1 MDWMNQIGGLL
12 QQYTG
17 GQQGGNVHEDFDQA
31 AQHAPSN
38 VIADGLAAAFRSN
51 ETPAFPQMLGT
62 LFNQSSGEQKASM
75 LNTLIAAAGPALLS
89 QALSRGSSSGS
100 GGAAGGSFGGL
111 GNVLNLLSGGGQVTP
126 QIAEQIPA
134 EAVEQVAA
142 HAEQQDPSII
152 DKISSVYAEHPT
164 LIKTLGGAA
173 LSIALAKM
181 AQRVNG

>member
-51 ETPAFPQMLGT
+51 DTPAFPQMLGT
-62 LFNQSSGEQKASM
+62 LFNQSNGEQKASM
-75 LNTLIAAAGPALLS
+75 LNTLIAAAGPAIVS
-89 QALSRGSSSGS
+89 QALSRGGGSSP
-100 GGAAGGSFGGL
+100 AAGGFGGL
-111 GNVLNLLSGGGQVTP
+111 GNIMNLLTGGGQVTP
-126 QIAEQIPA
+126 QIAEQIPT
-134 EAVEQVAA
+134 EAVEQVAT
-142 HAEQQDPSII
+142 HAEQQDPSIV

-164 LIKTLGGAA
+164 LIKTLGGVA
-173 LSIALAKM
+173 LSIAMAKM
-181 AQRVNG
+181 AQRVNS